1 MDLNDILLCQGMISG
16 CSGMFG
22 SPCLQGIL
30 AAITDNPNGVTSQNL
45 FTTQFGCVAGQ
56 PCPCGLLAI
65 FDTKFGGIICK
76 NVT

>member
-1 MDLNDILLCQGMISG
+1 
-16 CSGMFG
+16 MFG